1 MSSNITLS
9 AGVRQNLLSLQ
20 NTAAL
25 LSQTELRLATGKKV
39 NSALDDPST
48 FFTAQGLSQ
57 NASDLNGLLDAV
69 GNAVQTLQGAD
80 NGISAITKLLD
91 AGKAL
96 TNQALQTPSAD
107 TATRANLATA
117 YSDLLTQID
126 QLATDAGFN
135 GVNLL
140 NGNDLTVNF
149 NADAS
154 STITITSVTDSTAGD
169 LGVNGPVSA
178 WAADPNITAAQD
190 EISAALTTLRTQSK
204 SFGANLTVLQTRQNF
219 MKSMINTLQVGADN
233 LVLADTNE
241 EGANL
246 TALQTRQQLS
256 IVALSLANQ
265 SNQAVLRLF
274 Q

>member
-1 MSSNITLS
+1 
-9 AGVRQNLLSLQ
+9 LLSLQ

-39 NSALDDPST
+39 NLALDDPST

-57 NASDLNGLLDAV
+57 KASDLSGLLDAV
-69 GNAVQTLQGAD
+69 GNAVQTIQGAD
-80 NGISAITKLLD
+80 NGISAITKLLQ

-96 TNQALQTPSAD
+96 TDQALQTTD
-107 TATRANLATA
+107 TTTRADLAT
-117 YSDLLTQID
+117 SFGDLLDQID

-140 NGNDLTVNF
+140 DGNDLVVNF

-154 STITITSVTDSTAGD
+154 STVTITAVDDSTGGD
-169 LGVNGPVSA
+169 LNVSGAVSA
-178 WAADPNITAAQD
+178 WASDGNITAAQD
-190 EISAALTTLRTQSK
+190 EISTALDLLRTQSK
-204 SFGANLTVLQTRQNF
+204 TFGANLTVLQTRQDF

-256 IVALSLANQ
+256 IVALSLASQ

>member
-1 MSSNITLS
+1 MSGNITLS

-57 NASDLNGLLDAV
+57 SASDLNGLLDAV
-69 GNAVQTLQGAD
+69 SNAVQTIQGAD
-80 NGISAITKLLD
+80 NGITAITKLLQ

-96 TNQALQTPSAD
+96 TDQALQTPSTD
-107 TATRANLATA
+107 TTTRANLATA
-117 YSDLLTQID
+117 FGDLLDQID

-154 STITITSVTDSTAGD
+154 SQIAITGVDDTTGGDVNVAGAVGSWATDG
-169 LGVNGPVSA
+169 
-178 WAADPNITAAQD
+178 NIQAAQD
-190 EISAALTTLRTQSK
+190 DISAALTTLRTQSK
-204 SFGANLTVLQTRQNF
+204 TFGASLTVLQTRQDF
-219 MKSMINTLQVGADN
+219 MKSMVNTLQVGADN
-233 LVLADTNE
+233 LVLADTNQ

-256 IVALSLANQ
+256 VIALSLANQ

>member
-39 NSALDDPST
+39 NSALDGPST

-57 NASDLNGLLDAV
+57 NATDLSGLLDAV
-69 GNAVQTLQGAD
+69 GNAVQTIEGAD
-80 NGISAITKLLD
+80 NGITAITDLLQ

-96 TNQALQTPSAD
+96 TDQALQTPTTDS
-107 TATRANLATA
+107 TTRADLAT
-117 YSDLLTQID
+117 SFDDLLAQID

-140 NGNDLTVNF
+140 DGNDLTVNF

-154 STITITSVTDSTAGD
+154 STITITGVDDSTAGA
-169 LGVNGPVSA
+169 LSVAGAVSA
-178 WAADPNITAAQD
+178 WAGDVDITAAQD
-190 EISAALTTLRTQSK
+190 DISAALTTLQTQSK
-204 SFGANLTVLQTRQNF
+204 TFGASLTVLQTRQDF

-256 IVALSLANQ
+256 IVALSLASQ